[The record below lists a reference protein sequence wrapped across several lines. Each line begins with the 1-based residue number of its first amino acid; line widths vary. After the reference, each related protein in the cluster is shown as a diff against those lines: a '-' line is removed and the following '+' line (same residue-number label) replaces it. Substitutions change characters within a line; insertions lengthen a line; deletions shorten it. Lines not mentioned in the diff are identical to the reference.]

1 VELSILQ
8 ELLNPLLRR
17 AKLSFGA
24 MFLGSSTE
32 TFTLELESEA
42 HDDSAFS
49 IAMYYDFYYK
59 PLFRAAVSVDIQ
71 LV

>member
-1 VELSILQ
+1 MEMSILQ

-24 MFLGSSTE
+24 MFLGSSNE

-49 IAMYYDFYYK
+49 LAMYYDFY
-59 PLFRAAVSVDIQ
+59 
-71 LV
+71 